1 MNSDDILL
9 FLVKNSKSQSFLPV
23 EVKGNKPN
31 KLRDLL
37 LRLSGVTTYMCP
49 LEALESF
56 LGEKVD
62 FEKHLRPLHKTKGP
76 LYFSGVPEEGS
87 FYDSPKYRETL
98 KHVTGQVRDYTTG
111 QSFIS
116 FTYGE
121 NEFLT
126 DYYTILENATEL
138 KLLKMKKSEV
148 SALKKSA

>member
-1 MNSDDILL
+1 MERSLKLSVLPALAAGLL
-9 FLVKNSKSQSFLPV
+9 ANWPAFAAEAPKEDAKKGPLPV
-23 EVKGNKPN
+23 AKSRQSK
-31 KLRDLL
+31 
-37 LRLSGVTTYMCP
+37 
-49 LEALESF
+49 
-56 LGEKVD
+56 KVD

-126 DYYTILENATEL
+126 EYYTILQNAEKL

-148 SALKKSA
+148 SALKNIA